1 MIKILTTIPAK
12 GMLYILLLLAVSSP
26 AFAQLSEGGAPK
38 SFSYAVAEVQQSI
51 ITEAVDRERLLAED
65 ELESMKGVP
74 LRFGYAFT
82 VNQNMQNSG
91 TWTTLPDGGRLWRL
105 RVHSPGAFSINFTF
119 NDFWLPTG
127 GKMYIY
133 NQDRSYIIGAFT
145 ERNNKEDGYFATGL
159 VPGSDVTIE
168 YYEPAEALSPGII
181 QIENIVH
188 GYRNFFKTDPLSDD
202 FGTSGSCNINVNC
215 DVGAP
220 WANEIRSVAMILTSG
235 GTRWC
240 TGSMV
245 NNVRQDLTPYFL
257 TANHC
262 LNGGQNT
269 WVFMFR
275 YESPNCSIIDG
286 PTYYTLSGS
295 TLKASN
301 SASDFA
307 LLLLNEAVPD
317 SYQVH
322 YNGWDARDIPADSG
336 VGIHHPDGDIKKIS
350 FVGIPFQH
358 NTWSG
363 TPANSHWRTVWRAG
377 VTEPGS
383 SGSPIYS
390 NLHRVVGQLHGG
402 PSSCTASDKSDL
414 YGKFSFSWNYGT
426 TPSTRAKD
434 WLDPD
439 NTGALFIDG
448 WDVSMGNPDTVAPS
462 AVTNLASQS
471 VSSNAVTLTWTA
483 PSDTSYGG
491 VMKYIGKYSTSPITD
506 TNSFNNATNLNIT
519 GAPKPAGQTETFTI
533 SGLNFSTQ
541 YYFAIRSADRWNN
554 ISVMSNVT
562 SATTLAAPVAIAA
575 PDSLMKVMQ
584 SNQILVDSVMLSNTA
599 LTPSTLDY
607 TVTLENNNFPGDIS
621 VSLVPQR
628 VTSLEVKFPRKDD
641 AEPTGFSIEGQ
652 GGPDAGGYKW
662 IDSDEP
668 NGPAFEWNDIA
679 TTGTELTN
687 WLPTGTFGAKDE
699 GYSGPVAI
707 PFQFKYYDIP
717 KTQLFVSSNG
727 AILFAAPTA
736 NMFTNAQIPTAAAP
750 NDMLAPF
757 WDDLDGTN
765 GGNVYYKAEGNRL
778 IIQYNNW
785 PRYSTTGSALTFQVV
800 LYSNGRIMF
809 YYKTMTSAT
818 MNSATIGIENGDGS
832 TGLSLAYNSIY
843 AKNNHAVKFSADPEW
858 LSTNS
863 MGGSLTSGNSAAI
876 RLEMRSE
883 DYPPGQ
889 YRMEVKIASNDPVKP
904 LITVPV
910 NLLIGDVPVEL
921 TQLTAAAQGNT
932 VTLNWSTAT
941 ETNNKGFRVE
951 RSTRNS
957 GWISAGYLA
966 GKGNTAEISTYQFT
980 ERNLNSGVYT
990 YRLVQEDYDGTVSI
1004 YTAPEVTVDRPEVY
1018 SLSQNYPNPFNPAT
1032 SISFTLPEAAR
1043 VTLTVYSTLGEQVMT
1058 ILSNDLEAG
1067 YHKAEFDASQLT
1079 SGTYIYTIRAS
1090 AGSKT
1095 FTDSKKMIL
1104 IK

>member
-1 MIKILTTIPAK
+1 MINHLNAFSLK
-12 GMLYILLLLAVSSP
+12 GMLYILLFTAVSP
-26 AFAQLSEGGAPK
+26 LAFAQLSEGGVPK
-38 SFSYAVAEVQQSI
+38 SFSYAVAEAQPGI

-65 ELESMKGVP
+65 EVENMKGVP
-74 LRFGYAFT
+74 FRFGYAFT

-91 TWTTLPDGGRLWRL
+91 TWMTLPDGGKLWRL
-105 RVHSPGAFSINFTF
+105 RVQSPGAYSINFTF
-119 NDFWLPTG
+119 NDFWLPPG

-145 ERNNKEDGYFATGL
+145 QRNNKEDGYFATGL

-168 YYEPAEALSPGII
+168 YYEPAEVVSPGII
-181 QIENIVH
+181 QVENVVH
-188 GYRNFFKTDPLSDD
+188 AYRNFFKTDPLADD

-215 DVGAP
+215 EVADP
-220 WANEIRSVAMILTSG
+220 WENQARSVAMILTSG

-245 NNVRQDLTPYFL
+245 NNIRQDLTPYFL

-262 LNGGQNT
+262 LNGGQNS

-275 YESPNCSIIDG
+275 YESPNCTNIDG

-295 TLKASN
+295 QLKASN

-307 LLLLNEAVPD
+307 LLLLNEAPPD

-322 YNGWDARDIPADSG
+322 FNGWDARDVAGLSG
-336 VGIHHPDGDIKKIS
+336 AGIHHPDGDIKKIV
-350 FVGIPFQH
+350 FVSSTFQS
-358 NTWSG
+358 TSWSG
-363 TPANSHWRTVWRAG
+363 TPANSHWRAIWSAG
-377 VTEPGS
+377 TTEPGS
-383 SGSPIYS
+383 SGSPLFDQ
-390 NLHRVVGQLHGG
+390 NKRVLGQLHGG
-402 PSSCTASDKSDL
+402 PGSCTSSDNSDI
-414 YGKFSFSWNYGT
+414 YGKFSFSWNYG
-426 TPSTRAKD
+426 SSASSRLKE

-439 NTGALFIDG
+439 NTGALFMDG
-448 WDVSMGNPDTVAPS
+448 WDPTMGNPDTVAPT
-462 AVTNLASQS
+462 AVNNLAAQS
-471 VSSNAVTLTWTA
+471 VTSNKVTLTWTA

-491 VMKYIGKYSTSPITD
+491 VMKYIGKYSTTPITD
-506 TNSFNNATNLNIT
+506 TNTFNNAMNLNIS
-519 GAPKPAGQTETFTI
+519 GSPKPAGQTESFTVT
-533 SGLNFSTQ
+533 GLNFATQ

-554 ISVMSNVT
+554 VSVMSNVP
-562 SATTLAAPVAIAA
+562 SATTLAAPVIAA
-575 PDSLMKVMQ
+575 SPDSLMRVLQ
-584 SNQILVDSVMLSNTA
+584 SNQTMIDSIMLSNIAA
-599 LTPSTLDY
+599 LPSTLDY
-607 TVTLENNNFPGDIS
+607 TVTLENNSFPGDIR
-621 VSLVPQR
+621 VSLVPQHTEAPEAR
-628 VTSLEVKFPRKDD
+628 FPRKDD
-641 AEPTGFSIEGQ
+641 AEPTGQSIEGQ

-668 NGPAFEWNDIA
+668 NGPAYEWNDIA
-679 TTGTELTN
+679 TTGTELTT

-699 GYSGPVAI
+699 GYAGPVTI
-707 PFQFKYYDIP
+707 PFPFKYYDVV
-717 KTQLFVSSNG
+717 KSQLFVSSNG

-736 NMFTNAQIPTAAAP
+736 NMFTNAQIPSSSAP
-750 NDMLAPF
+750 NDLIAPF

-765 GGNVYYKAEGNRL
+765 GGNVYYKVDGNRL

-800 LYSNGRIMF
+800 LHSNGRIMF
-809 YYKTMTSAT
+809 YYKTMTSST
-818 MNSATIGIENGDGS
+818 MNSATVGIENGAG
-832 TGLSLAYNSIY
+832 TVGLQVAYNAVY
-843 AKNNHAVKFSADPEW
+843 VKNNHAVKFSADPEW
-858 LSTNS
+858 LTTPST
-863 MGGSLTSGNSAAI
+863 GGTLSSGTQAAI

-883 DYPPGQ
+883 DYPAGQ
-889 YRMEVKIASNDPVKP
+889 YRMEVKIASNDPSKP

-921 TQLTAAAQGNT
+921 TSFSAAAEGNS

-941 ETNNKGFRVE
+941 ETNNKGFRIE
-951 RSTRNS
+951 RSSQNS
-957 GWISAGYLA
+957 GWVSAGYIA
-966 GKGNTAEISTYQFT
+966 GRGNTAEISSYQFT
-980 ERNLNSGVYT
+980 ERNMNSGTYS
-990 YRLVQEDYDGTVSI
+990 YRLVQEDYDGTITI
-1004 YTAPEVTVDRPEVY
+1004 YTAPDVTVDRPEVY

-1058 ILSNDLEAG
+1058 ILSSDLEAG

-1079 SGTYIYTIRAS
+1079 SGTYIYTLRAS
-1090 AGSKT
+1090 AGSKS

>member
-1 MIKILTTIPAK
+1 MIKHLTTLPLR
-12 GMLYILLLLAVSSP
+12 GLFYILLITAVSP
-26 AFAQLSEGGAPK
+26 LAFAQLSEGGVPK
-38 SFSYAVAEVQQSI
+38 SFSYAVAAVQPGI
-51 ITEAVDRERLLAED
+51 ITEAVDRDRLLEED
-65 ELESMKGVP
+65 KLENMKGVP
-74 LRFGYAFT
+74 FRFGYAFT
-82 VNQNMQNSG
+82 VNKNMQNSG
-91 TWTTLPDGGRLWRL
+91 TWTTLPDGGKLWRL
-105 RVHSPGAFSINFTF
+105 RVESPGAFSINFTF
-119 NDFWLPTG
+119 NDFWLPQG
-127 GKMYIY
+127 GKMFIY
-133 NQDRSYIIGAFT
+133 NEDRSYIIGAFT

-168 YYEPAEALSPGII
+168 YYEPAEAVSPGII

-188 GYRNFFKTDPLSDD
+188 AYRNFFKRDPLSDD

-215 DVGAP
+215 EVADP
-220 WANEIRSVAMILTSG
+220 WENQARSVAMILTSG

-245 NNVRQDLTPYFL
+245 NNIRQDLTPYFL

-262 LNGGQNT
+262 LNGGQNS

-275 YESPNCSIIDG
+275 YESPNCTNIDG
-286 PTYYTLSGS
+286 PTFYTLSGS
-295 TLKASN
+295 QLKASN

-307 LLLLNEAVPD
+307 LLLLNEAPPD

-322 YNGWDARDIPADSG
+322 FNGWDARDIAGTSG
-336 VGIHHPDGDIKKIS
+336 AGIHHPDGDIKKIV
-350 FVGIPFQH
+350 FVSSTFQ
-358 NTWSG
+358 NTSWSG
-363 TPANSHWRTVWRAG
+363 TPANSHWRAIWSAG
-377 VTEPGS
+377 TTEPGS
-383 SGSPIYS
+383 SGSPLFDQ
-390 NLHRVVGQLHGG
+390 NKRVLGQLHGG
-402 PSSCTASDKSDL
+402 PGACTSSDNSDI

-426 TPSTRAKD
+426 TASTRLKE

-439 NTGALFIDG
+439 NTGAMFMDG
-448 WDVSMGNPDTVAPS
+448 WDPTMGNPDTVAPT

-471 VSSNAVTLTWTA
+471 VTSNSVTLTWTA
-483 PSDTSYGG
+483 PADTSYGG

-519 GAPKPAGQTETFTI
+519 GSPKPAGQTETFKV
-533 SGLNFSTQ
+533 SGLNFATQ
-541 YYFAIRSADRWNN
+541 YYFAIRSSDRWNN
-554 ISVMSNVT
+554 VSVMSNVT
-562 SATTLAAPVAIAA
+562 SATTLAAPVVAAA
-575 PDSLMKVMQ
+575 PDSIMRIMQ
-584 SNQILVDSVMLSNTA
+584 SNQTVIDSVMLSNIA
-599 LTPSTLDY
+599 LSPSTLDY
-607 TVTLENNNFPGDIS
+607 TVTLENNSFPGNVK
-621 VSLVPQR
+621 VSLVPQH
-628 VTSLEVKFPRKDD
+628 VTSLEAKFPHKDD

-668 NGPAFEWNDIA
+668 NGPAFEWNDIS

-727 AILFAAPTA
+727 AILFAAPSA

-765 GGNVYYKAEGNRL
+765 GGNVYYKVEGNRL

-785 PRYSTTGSALTFQVV
+785 PRYSTSGSSLTFQVV

-809 YYKTMTSAT
+809 YYKTMTSST
-818 MNSATIGIENGDGS
+818 MNSATVGIENGDG
-832 TGLSLAYNSIY
+832 TVGLSVAYNAVY
-843 AKNNHAVKFSADPEW
+843 VKNNHAVKFSADPEW
-858 LSTNS
+858 LSTTS
-863 MGGSLTSGNSAAI
+863 MGGTLSSGTSAAI

-883 DYPPGQ
+883 DYPAGQ
-889 YRMEVKIASNDPVKP
+889 YRMELKIASNDPVKP
-904 LITVPV
+904 VITVPV

-921 TQLTAAAQGNT
+921 TSFNAAAEGNT
-932 VTLNWSTAT
+932 VNLSWSTAT

-951 RSTRNS
+951 RSSANS
-957 GWISAGYLA
+957 GWISAGYIA

-980 ERNLNSGVYT
+980 DRNLNSGVYT
-990 YRLVQEDYDGTVSI
+990 YRLLQEDYDGTVTI

-1032 SISFTLPEAAR
+1032 SISFTLPEHSR
-1043 VTLTVYSTLGEQVMT
+1043 VMLTIYSTLGEQVMT
-1058 ILSNDLEAG
+1058 LLSQDLEAG
-1067 YHKAEFDASQLT
+1067 YYKAEFDASQLT
-1079 SGTYIYTIRAS
+1079 SGTYIYTLRAT